1 MIFLWTPDSVRSKVK
16 IMKTKNLLGFA
27 LFLTITA
34 LLSGCGKTDSNLESE
49 NADLKARVQKLEQ
62 QLQASNSQTASQA
75 SPQSQSASTQDLKSQ
90 LDEAQKKADAAAD
103 ELKSLSSQV
112 DTLNQKVVGLTRE
125 LADARQAKENAEKAL
140 QLYQDKATSA
150 LKQFQA
156 LRSTLGNRTAKLDGY
171 HQNYLATQ
179 SAVANLV
186 AALPESTVRRQIVGV
201 LAGFTH
207 LNDIWETADRQMQAR
222 TQAAQAEYD
231 KFVGFGGLGPNR
243 YVVEMGKDKI
253 LAPVAQDN
261 AATASSRDRQMVS
274 LEKDLDLGI
283 KNLQALVNGQQ
294 T

>member
-1 MIFLWTPDSVRSKVK
+1 
-16 IMKTKNLLGFA
+16 
-27 LFLTITA
+27 
-34 LLSGCGKTDSNLESE
+34 
-49 NADLKARVQKLEQ
+49 
-62 QLQASNSQTASQA
+62 
-75 SPQSQSASTQDLKSQ
+75 
-90 LDEAQKKADAAAD
+90 
-103 ELKSLSSQV
+103 
-112 DTLNQKVVGLTRE
+112 
-125 LADARQAKENAEKAL
+125 L

-156 LRSTLGNRTAKLDGY
+156 LRSTLGNPTAKLDDY

-179 SAVANLV
+179 SAVADLL

-231 KFVGFGGLGPNR
+231 KFVGFGGLGPNET
-243 YVVEMGKDKI
+243 VVKMGKDKI

-261 AATASSRDRQMVS
+261 AATAASRDRQMVS
-274 LEKDLDLGI
+274 QEKDLDLGI
-283 KNLQALVNGQQ
+283 KNLQASVNGQQ